1 MKPKATLRSFL
12 LGSISL
18 AVSPLIHAA
27 NIWDGGGTDDNSNTA
42 LNWDNNAVPAGNTQL
57 TFAGTVRPTVVWNG
71 ITGGSVN
78 SSGFTFSAGA
88 AAFQIN
94 SGTANAVQFIANST
108 STLLNSSSNLQT
120 LGIESRVFFN
130 GTKTF
135 NGGTAGLA
143 LNGGIVYRGDGMSNG
158 QINRLDLIGSGD
170 STTSS
175 VSRDNFGGTATTSL
189 VKNGT
194 GKWTITG
201 NVTDT
206 GATTITQGTLEYQG
220 SISSSSISN
229 NAAMILNN
237 ANATSFAY
245 ANNITGSG
253 TVTKSGLGA
262 WTLSGTNT
270 YTGTTAVNAGTLTLA
285 GSSSGTLGAIQVGG
299 AGTATLN
306 IQAGNY
312 TQGAGGFFVGANGT
326 GIVNQTG
333 GAVSWNNQDLQLLIG
348 NGGHAGTYNL
358 SGGSVTT
365 AATGNATRGVMLGVN
380 ENSSATFN
388 LSGTGNLTVNSTN
401 RLMIGRSDDTQNN
414 TTSLFSQSGG
424 TATISVLTIGGGG
437 ANAATARTGNTATMT
452 LTGGTFTATNFFS
465 LAAAHSDNS
474 TINIGGTAL
483 VTLPN
488 LPTARGSG
496 ATATL
501 NLDGGTLKNSAT
513 GTFITGLTNAFIED
527 GGATFDT
534 SLNSTT
540 ISQNL
545 LTHGSSL
552 NGGLTKIGTNTLT
565 LSGTNTYSGGT
576 TVNDGTLWLGS
587 ASALGTAS
595 ATITGGSLN
604 LGGQSVTNAVSIGAA
619 GTLTGS
625 GSTGAATLAGSVSP
639 GGSVSGLITLASASV
654 APTSTIALQLAAT
667 GTRGVDYDAITVS
680 DSLALDGTITVS
692 LNGLTPANGQSFD
705 IIDSTGPIDVTNF
718 TVATDLILP
727 ALGGGLVWDTSAF
740 VSTGVVSIS
749 AGGDP
754 YATWAGGAVFDEDDN
769 NDGVDNGLAWML
781 GAGSPAEIATGRLP
795 AVTQTGGNLEISFTC
810 LKVAGRGTSVLK
822 LQYSKDLG
830 ITDAWAGH
838 EVTVPD
844 AAGMVGSV
852 TFTVPTVNGDPDLVD
867 LKASIPASEAAPGTT
882 LFGRLMGVKQP

>member
-1 MKPKATLRSFL
+1 MKLNTKLRNSLF
-12 LGSISL
+12 GSILFASI
-18 AVSPLIHAA
+18 APTYAA
-27 NIWDGGGTDDNSNTA
+27 NIWDGGGPDDNSNTA
-42 LNWDNNAVPAGNTQL
+42 LNWDNNSVPLGNAQL

-71 ITGGSVN
+71 LAGGAPIN

-143 LNGGIVYRGDGMSNG
+143 LNGGIVYRGDTMSNG

-175 VSRDNFGGTATTSL
+175 ISRDNFGGTATTSL

-348 NGGHAGTYNL
+348 NGGNAGTYNL

-380 ENSSATFN
+380 SDSSATFN
-388 LSGTGNLTVNSTN
+388 LSGTGNLTVISTN
-401 RLMIGRSDDTQNN
+401 RLMIGRSDSTENN

-424 TATISVLTIGGGG
+424 TATITGLTIGGGG

-474 TINIGGTAL
+474 TINIGGTAV

-488 LPTARGSG
+488 LPTARGTS

-501 NLDGGTLKNSAT
+501 NFDGGTLKNSAT

-565 LSGTNTYSGGT
+565 LSGTNTYTGNTLVNGG
-576 TVNDGTLWLGS
+576 NI
-587 ASALGTAS
+587 ALGNALALQNSAYDTAS
-595 ATITGGSLN
+595 VNGGLNVTGFATPT
-604 LGGQSVTNAVSIGAA
+604 LGG
-619 GTLTGS
+619 LTGS
-625 GSTGAATLAGSVSP
+625 VNLTSTLITGYGSISTLTLNPQTGITNTYSGDVGNGNGSMALTKTGAGTQVLSGVNTYTGATNVNAGKLLINGSTSTSSAVTVANGATL
-639 GGSVSGLITLASASV
+639 GGSGAIGGAVTIQAGGTFAPGNSIESIATGNLALLASAVFAQEIDKSV
-654 APTSTIALQLAAT
+654 VPGISGDLTATT
-667 GTRGVDYDAITVS
+667 GTLSITSGAILTLTELGTS
-680 DSLALDGTITVS
+680 GAWGAGDTITLIGYS
-692 LNGLTPANGQSFD
+692 TGTWNSGLFTYLGNTLND
-705 IIDSTGPIDVTNF
+705 DSTFTFSGIDWTFDYNDLTAGDNYNSDLSAFTGSARYVTM
-718 TVATDLILP
+718 TAVPEPRAAL
-727 ALGGGLVWDTSAF
+727 LGGIG
-740 VSTGVVSIS
+740 
-749 AGGDP
+749 
-754 YATWAGGAVFDEDDN
+754 
-769 NDGVDNGLAWML
+769 ML
-781 GAGSPAEIATGRLP
+781 MLLRRR
-795 AVTQTGGNLEISFTC
+795 
-810 LKVAGRGTSVLK
+810 RG
-822 LQYSKDLG
+822 
-830 ITDAWAGH
+830 
-838 EVTVPD
+838 
-844 AAGMVGSV
+844 
-852 TFTVPTVNGDPDLVD
+852 
-867 LKASIPASEAAPGTT
+867 
-882 LFGRLMGVKQP
+882 

>member
-1 MKPKATLRSFL
+1 MKPKNTLRSFL

-42 LNWDNNAVPAGNTQL
+42 LNWDNNAVPAGNAQL

-71 ITGGSVN
+71 ITGASIN

-120 LGIESRVFFN
+120 LGITATVFFN

-135 NGGTAGLA
+135 NAGTAGLA
-143 LNGGIVYRGDGMSNG
+143 LNGGIIFRADGMSSG
-158 QINRLDLIGSGD
+158 QINRLDLIGSGN

-175 VSRDNFGGTATTSL
+175 ISRVGEFAGTATTSL

-201 NVTDT
+201 DVTDT

-220 SISSSSISN
+220 SISSSSILN

-270 YTGTTAVNAGTLTLA
+270 YTGTTNVNAGTLTLA

-312 TQGAGGFFVGANGT
+312 TQGGGGFFVGANGT

-348 NGGHAGTYNL
+348 NGGNAGTYNL

-380 ENSSATFN
+380 SDSSATFN

-401 RLMIGRSDDTQNN
+401 RLMIGRSDTTENN

-424 TATISVLTIGGGG
+424 SATITGLTMGGGG

-474 TINIGGTAL
+474 TINIGGTAV

-488 LPTARGSG
+488 LPTARGTN
-496 ATATL
+496 ATATI
-501 NLDGGTLKNSAT
+501 NFDGGTLRNSAT

-552 NGGLTKIGTNTLT
+552 NGGLTKEGINTLT
-565 LSGTNTYSGGT
+565 LSGTNTYTGGT
-576 TVNDGTLWLGS
+576 TVSTGILTMGSAGALGSTSGQLTVNTGGTLDMGS
-587 ASALGTAS
+587 QNLTVGNLTGTGGVISGTSGTRTLTIGEGNGTGGNYQGAINNGAGGTTS
-595 ATITGGSLN
+595 LTKTGNGTITLSGTN
-604 LGGQSVTNAVSIGAA
+604 LYTGATAVNA
-619 GTLTGS
+619 GTLLVSGSIS
-625 GSTGAATLAGSVSP
+625 GSTTTVNSGGTLGGDGGTVSATTVNSSGTLAPGSSIGTLNFSSSLTL
-639 GGSVSGLITLASASV
+639 GGTSAFEINKTGITLTSDLANV
-654 APTSTIALQLAAT
+654 A
-667 GTRGVDYDAITVS
+667 GT
-680 DSLALDGTITVS
+680 LALGGILNVTAGGDALTPGDTFNLFDAGTFSGSFATVNLPSLSDVNYAWDTASLNSAGTITVVPEPGTAIS
-692 LNGLTPANGQSFD
+692 L
-705 IIDSTGPIDVTNF
+705 
-718 TVATDLILP
+718 
-727 ALGGGLVWDTSAF
+727 LGGMGILLGL
-740 VSTGVVSIS
+740 
-749 AGGDP
+749 
-754 YATWAGGAVFDEDDN
+754 
-769 NDGVDNGLAWML
+769 
-781 GAGSPAEIATGRLP
+781 R
-795 AVTQTGGNLEISFTC
+795 
-810 LKVAGRGTSVLK
+810 R
-822 LQYSKDLG
+822 
-830 ITDAWAGH
+830 
-838 EVTVPD
+838 
-844 AAGMVGSV
+844 
-852 TFTVPTVNGDPDLVD
+852 
-867 LKASIPASEAAPGTT
+867 
-882 LFGRLMGVKQP
+882 RR

>member
-1 MKPKATLRSFL
+1 MKPKAALRSFL

-27 NIWDGGGTDDNSNTA
+27 NIWDGGGTDNNSNTA
-42 LNWDNNAVPAGNTQL
+42 NNWDNNTVPAGNAQL
-57 TFAGTVRPTVVWNG
+57 TFAGIVRPTVVWNG
-71 ITGGSVN
+71 ITSASIN

-94 SGTANAVQFIANST
+94 SGTANAVQFISNST

-135 NGGTAGLA
+135 NAGTAGLA
-143 LNGGIVYRGDGMSNG
+143 LNGGIVYRGDSMSNG

-170 STTSS
+170 STTSTI
-175 VSRDNFGGTATTSL
+175 SRDGTFAGTATTAL

-270 YTGTTAVNAGTLTLA
+270 FTGQTTVSAGALTFA
-285 GSSSGTLGAIQVGG
+285 GSSSGTLGSIQVGG

-312 TQGAGGFFVGANGT
+312 TQGGGGFFVGANGT
-326 GIVNQTG
+326 GIVDQTG
-333 GAVSWNNQDLQLLIG
+333 GAVSWNNSDLQLLIG
-348 NGGHAGTYNL
+348 NGGFAGTYNL
-358 SGGSVTT
+358 SGGSMTT
-365 AATGNATRGVMLGVN
+365 HTTGNAIRGVMLGVN

-401 RLMIGRSDDTQNN
+401 RLMIGRSDSTENN

-424 TATISVLTIGGGG
+424 TATISGLTIGGGG

-474 TINIGGTAL
+474 TINIGGTAV

-501 NLDGGTLKNSAT
+501 NFDGGTLRNSAT

-552 NGGLTKIGTNTLT
+552 GGGLTKIGTNTLT
-565 LSGTNTYSGGT
+565 LSGTNTYTGNTLVNGGNIALGNALALQNSAYDTASVNGGLNVTGFATPTLGGLTGSVNLTSTLITGFGSISTLTLNPQTGITNTYSGDVGNGNGSMALTKTGAGTQVLSGVNTYTGATNVNAGKLLINGSTSTSSAVTVANGATLGGSGAIGGSVTVQTGGT
-576 TVNDGTLWLGS
+576 FAPGNSIESIATGNLALL
-587 ASALGTAS
+587 ASAVFAQEIDKSVVPDISGDLAATTGSLSITSGAILTLNELGTSGAWGAGDTITLIGYSTGTWNNGLFTYLGDTLNDDSTFTFSGIDWTFDYDDLTAGDNYNSDLSAFTAS
-595 ATITGGSLN
+595 ARYVTMTAVPEPRAAL
-604 LGGQSVTNAVSIGAA
+604 LGGIGM
-619 GTLTGS
+619 LM
-625 GSTGAATLAGSVSP
+625 L
-639 GGSVSGLITLASASV
+639 LRRR
-654 APTSTIALQLAAT
+654 
-667 GTRGVDYDAITVS
+667 RG
-680 DSLALDGTITVS
+680 
-692 LNGLTPANGQSFD
+692 
-705 IIDSTGPIDVTNF
+705 
-718 TVATDLILP
+718 
-727 ALGGGLVWDTSAF
+727 
-740 VSTGVVSIS
+740 
-749 AGGDP
+749 
-754 YATWAGGAVFDEDDN
+754 
-769 NDGVDNGLAWML
+769 
-781 GAGSPAEIATGRLP
+781 
-795 AVTQTGGNLEISFTC
+795 
-810 LKVAGRGTSVLK
+810 
-822 LQYSKDLG
+822 
-830 ITDAWAGH
+830 
-838 EVTVPD
+838 
-844 AAGMVGSV
+844 
-852 TFTVPTVNGDPDLVD
+852 
-867 LKASIPASEAAPGTT
+867 
-882 LFGRLMGVKQP
+882 